1 MAPGTQTSQASGA
14 AAGGRKTLA
23 TKHASRGH
31 LHLPWV
37 GTDEDA
43 GRACDRARSSPFFL
57 GEVGG
62 LGDLGG
68 AVAVGGAAG
77 GAEGRRAH
85 KARVLLCLK

>member
-43 GRACDRARSSPFFL
+43 GRALR
-57 GEVGG
+57 
-62 LGDLGG
+62 
-68 AVAVGGAAG
+68 
-77 GAEGRRAH
+77 
-85 KARVLLCLK
+85 